1 MRERERERTEINE
14 NESQYWANLA
24 KTVSKSG
31 IQAHIH
37 SSHDNGDVLYLK
49 QNQRGQLSIPPLSLQ
64 HQAGKGDSM
73 QRVNI
78 ALVCDRGCK
87 LNKIDNIFIT
97 QNIIDLHLVG
107 SGSYVFPLYLYNK
120 ES

>member
-1 MRERERERTEINE
+1 MPYGRR
-14 NESQYWANLA
+14 QHG
-24 KTVSKSG
+24 SG
-31 IQAHIH
+31 A
-37 SSHDNGDVLYLK
+37 D
-49 QNQRGQLSIPPLSLQ
+49 IPPLSLQ
-64 HQAGKGDSM
+64 YKKGKEDSM
-73 QRVNI
+73 QVANI
-78 ALVCDRGCK
+78 GLVCDRGSK